1 MVARTWDGDSEGQ
14 NGGDYRWCV
23 VSFGKDGN
31 ILLDLTG
38 W

>member
-1 MVARTWDGDSEGQ
+1 MIAELEMVVVRDRM
-14 NGGDYRWCV
+14 GGDYRWCV

-31 ILLDLTG
+31 ILLDLC